1 MHIEIKRM
9 QLKEHESI
17 MAFFT
22 LGMFETEEHELPFSV
37 VEECR
42 LMKGKDGK
50 DPWVAF
56 PARQDSRG
64 GWITIFKCPDS
75 VAYSQIVSA
84 ALIEYQTFSAS
95 QKKQPQ
101 KSRPEKQ
108 IEQETEDDED
118 IPF

>member
-1 MHIEIKRM
+1 M
-9 QLKEHESI
+9 QLKEHASI
-17 MAFFT
+17 LAFFT
-22 LGMFETEEHELPFSV
+22 LGMFLFEADDLPVAV

-64 GWITIFKCPDS
+64 GWITIFKCPCS
-75 VAYSQIVSA
+75 ETYSQIVSA
-84 ALIEYQTFSAS
+84 ALIAYQELSVTRKPS
-95 QKKQPQ
+95 K
-101 KSRPEKQ
+101 PEKQ
-108 IEQETEDDED
+108 REQDADNDSD

>member
-22 LGMFETEEHELPFSV
+22 LGMFETEQHELPFSV

-50 DPWVAF
+50 EPWVAF

-84 ALIEYQTFSAS
+84 ALIEYQGLSIS
-95 QKKQPQ
+95 RKLSPQ
-101 KSRPEKQ
+101 KSKPEKQ
-108 IEQETEDDED
+108 DDYD
-118 IPF
+118 NSDVPF

>member
-1 MHIEIKRM
+1 M
-9 QLKEHESI
+9 QLKEHDSI

-22 LGMFETEEHELPFSV
+22 LGMFETEQHELPFSV

-56 PARQDSRG
+56 PARKDPKG

-75 VAYSQIVSA
+75 VAYSEIVSA
-84 ALIEYQTFSAS
+84 ALIEYQYVSAE
-95 QKKQPQ
+95 QKDKPQ
-101 KSRPEKQ
+101 KSRTEKQ
-108 IEQETEDDED
+108 IEQDGYHDSD
-118 IPF
+118 VPF

>member
-9 QLKEHESI
+9 QIKEHDSI

-22 LGMFETEEHELPFSV
+22 LGMFLFEADDLPIAV
-37 VEECR
+37 IEECR

-50 DPWVAF
+50 EPWVAF

-64 GWITIFKCPDS
+64 GWITIFKCPCS
-75 VAYSQIVSA
+75 ETYSQIVSA
-84 ALIEYQTFSAS
+84 ALIAYQEQSVS
-95 QKKQPQ
+95 QKKQST

-108 IEQETEDDED
+108 IEQGSADED